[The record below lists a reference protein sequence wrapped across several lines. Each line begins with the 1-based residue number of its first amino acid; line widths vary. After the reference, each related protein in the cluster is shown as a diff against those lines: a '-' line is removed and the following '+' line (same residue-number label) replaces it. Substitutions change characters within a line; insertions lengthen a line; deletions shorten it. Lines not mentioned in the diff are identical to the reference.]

1 MRIVLI
7 GAADARA
14 RLRRA
19 LAGGPLVV
27 AAEAETIAAAR
38 AVGHDAD
45 AWLMA
50 PAAFAPGTDEPTVNA
65 SAPESTDA
73 DRPAFDEPL
82 TPREMQVLELLAE
95 GLPNKAIARRLD
107 ISDQTVK
114 FHVAS
119 IGGKLGAAN
128 RTDTVR
134 RAVKR
139 GILAL

>member
-1 MRIVLI
+1 MRILLI
-7 GAADARA
+7 GPADARA
-14 RLRRA
+14 RLRLA

-38 AVGHDAD
+38 AMGHDAD

-50 PAAFAPGTDEPTVNA
+50 PAAE
-65 SAPESTDA
+65 SADA
-73 DRPAFDEPL
+73 DKPAFDEPL

-119 IGGKLGAAN
+119 ICGKLGAAN
-128 RTDTVR
+128 RTDAVR
-134 RAVKR
+134 RGVRR
-139 GILAL
+139 GLVTL